1 MVVGWRTV
9 PPAAWL
15 RVAPSAE
22 VGELEWMVQVGP
34 AGGTERCRLP
44 CERQITNGC
53 AIWTSRLGV
62 VCCRVGKKPSLRGVH
77 RNPIGVQLIVPTA
90 AGLRAKRCKSCCR
103 KPAPTV
109 SSRRRRDRKVAC
121 AWFAP
126 RARLNLSMRTWIR
139 RMRRTSWLDAWL
151 PPRLS
156 NLHHFSTPGGELL
169 SRISPRSS
177 SNKPMDPRPA
187 L

>member
-90 AGLRAKRCKSCCR
+90 AGLRAKRSQSCCR
-103 KPAPTV
+103 KVAPTV
-109 SSRRRRDRKVAC
+109 SNRRRRERKLELRNPHRAASIASRSTRSADSFDEC
-121 AWFAP
+121 P
-126 RARLNLSMRTWIR
+126 RGFWESGRSC
-139 RMRRTSWLDAWL
+139 
-151 PPRLS
+151 
-156 NLHHFSTPGGELL
+156 LH
-169 SRISPRSS
+169 R
-177 SNKPMDPRPA
+177 
-187 L
+187 